1 MLLLTHVENIESRSI
16 GDILTSVIKS
26 DDHKKAPRQRG
37 FPLFAKALPAE
48 VVVALAAVAVD

>member
-1 MLLLTHVENIESRSI
+1 MEIPLRFNYSEYI

-37 FPLFAKALPAE
+37 FPLFAKALPTE
-48 VVVALAAVAVD
+48 VVVDLAAVAVD

>member
-1 MLLLTHVENIESRSI
+1 MEIPLRFNYSEYI

-37 FPLFAKALPAE
+37 FPLFAKALPTE
-48 VVVALAAVAVD
+48 VMVALEAVAVA